1 MVWVDR
7 DFGTA
12 IPHFGKIPTDFHVA
26 TFFST
31 KVKILS
37 H

>member
-1 MVWVDR
+1 MFQVHK
-7 DFGTA
+7 DFGVTSYYGQ
-12 IPHFGKIPTDFHVA
+12 ILTDFHVA